1 MNLKR
6 YLPHIG
12 LAALAVFIIMNA
24 HADSGAKEAI
34 AAGATLID
42 VRTPQEFAEGH
53 LKGAVNIPV
62 HALESKLSEVGQKD
76 RPVVVYCRSGKRSA
90 KAEGILTK
98 AGFSKV
104 FDLGAM
110 SNGE

>member
-1 MNLKR
+1 MHLKR
-6 YLPHIG
+6 YFPHLG
-12 LAALAVFIIMNA
+12 LAALGLFIIVNA
-24 HADSGAKEAI
+24 HAESGAKEAI

-42 VRTPQEFAEGH
+42 VRTPQEFVEGH

-62 HALESKLSEVGQKD
+62 DVLESKLLEVGPKD
-76 RPVVVYCRSGKRSA
+76 KPVVVYCRSGKRSA
-90 KAEGILTK
+90 RAKGILTK

-110 SNGE
+110 SNGD